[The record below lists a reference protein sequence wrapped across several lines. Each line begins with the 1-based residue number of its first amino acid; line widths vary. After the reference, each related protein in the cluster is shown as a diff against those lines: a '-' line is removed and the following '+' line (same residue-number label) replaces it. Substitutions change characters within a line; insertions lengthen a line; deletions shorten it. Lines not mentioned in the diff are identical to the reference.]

1 MFKIFRR
8 VFCTKSNNTNVISN
22 EILNRTK
29 NYPVIQPLT
38 MSTTFQIKSLDR
50 IELEPFTYS
59 RASNPN
65 RKLLED
71 NLASLEHGRY
81 GLVFSSGLSA
91 ITSIT
96 KLLNYREKILASPDL
111 YGGTK
116 RYFNKLLDNPINYID
131 FNKISYDKLEK
142 LISDDLVKIIWIET
156 PSNPLLEI
164 TPFKK
169 IGDIC
174 KVHNKILVIDNTFL
188 SPIYQKPLDYNAD
201 IVVHSM
207 TKYINGHSDIVMG
220 GIVTNN
226 SNIYNKL
233 KFFQTSMGII
243 PSPFDCYMVNRSIK
257 TLEIRMKKHQQNA
270 IYISKKLVEEDKIDK
285 VLYPGLNKEK
295 IPCHMKGYGG
305 MISFY
310 LKTDYENTKK
320 FLHNLKKIPI
330 AESLGGVE
338 TLIEHPASMTHASLN
353 IDEKNKLGI
362 TNNLIRLSVGIEDPK
377 IIFEDIRQALN
388 NIN

>member
-71 NLASLEHGRY
+71 NLANLEHGRY

-116 RYFNKLLDNPINYID
+116 RYFNKLLSILINKLSLDNLILLCFT
-131 FNKISYDKLEK
+131 FNKKLSS
-142 LISDDLVKIIWIET
+142 LI
-156 PSNPLLEI
+156 
-164 TPFKK
+164 
-169 IGDIC
+169 
-174 KVHNKILVIDNTFL
+174 
-188 SPIYQKPLDYNAD
+188 
-201 IVVHSM
+201 
-207 TKYINGHSDIVMG
+207 
-220 GIVTNN
+220 
-226 SNIYNKL
+226 
-233 KFFQTSMGII
+233 
-243 PSPFDCYMVNRSIK
+243 RSI
-257 TLEIRMKKHQQNA
+257 
-270 IYISKKLVEEDKIDK
+270 Y
-285 VLYPGLNKEK
+285 
-295 IPCHMKGYGG
+295 
-305 MISFY
+305 
-310 LKTDYENTKK
+310 
-320 FLHNLKKIPI
+320 
-330 AESLGGVE
+330 
-338 TLIEHPASMTHASLN
+338 
-353 IDEKNKLGI
+353 
-362 TNNLIRLSVGIEDPK
+362 
-377 IIFEDIRQALN
+377 
-388 NIN
+388 